1 MQSVITFLR
10 PWEFSPTVLA
20 SCALPTAAYIRGLLL
35 TKRNHEAT
43 GFWRPLSFFVGLG
56 LIYIALQTYFDFLSQ
71 HMFWVHRLQHLILH
85 HVGPFLMV
93 LAAPME
99 MMSRGVPIRFRDQVL
114 RPVWRNRMVQGIY
127 SFLQNP
133 IIAPVLFVG
142 LIYFWLSPA
151 IHFTV
156 MLNED
161 RYRLMNWSMVVDGIL
176 FWWLMLAPRTPDGH
190 ANISYMKR
198 ILILFIVMIGQ
209 VLLGA
214 YIFMHKSMLYDVYG
228 ICGRAWAISPMT
240 DQQIGGLITWI
251 PPSMMCVIAV
261 LVVLSRILHEDE
273 EEIVPASPALAGAT
287 TPKAG

>member
-1 MQSVITFLR
+1 MQSIITFLR

-20 SCALPTAAYIRGLLL
+20 SCALPAAAYIRGLAL
-35 TKRNHEAT
+35 TKRKHEAT

-85 HVGPFLMV
+85 HVGPFLVV
-93 LAAPME
+93 LAAPMD
-99 MMSRGVPIRFRDQVL
+99 MMSRGVPIRFRERIL
-114 RPVWRNRMVQGIY
+114 HPLWHNRVVQGIY
-127 SFLQNP
+127 TFLQNP

-176 FWWLMLAPRTPDGH
+176 FWWLMLAPRTTNGH

-214 YIFMHKSMLYDVYG
+214 YIFMHKTMLYDVYG
-228 ICGRAWAISPMT
+228 ICGRAWEISPMT

-261 LVVLSRILHEDE
+261 LVVLRRILHEE
-273 EEIVPASPALAGAT
+273 EEIVPASPALAGVT

>member
-1 MQSVITFLR
+1 MQTIISYFR
-10 PWEFSPTVLA
+10 PWEFSPTVFTCCVLA
-20 SCALPTAAYIRGLLL
+20 VAAYTRGLIL
-35 TKRNHEAT
+35 TKRSNEVI
-43 GFWRPLSFFVGLG
+43 GFWRPLSFFLGLG

-85 HVGPFLMV
+85 HVGPFLVV
-93 LAAPME
+93 LAAPMGV
-99 MMSRGVPIRFRDQVL
+99 MTRGIPVRLREQVL
-114 RPVWRNRMVQGIY
+114 RPFWHNRWVQGLY

-133 IIAPVLFVG
+133 VIAPVLFVG

-156 MLNED
+156 MLDED
-161 RYRLMNWSMVVDGIL
+161 RYRLMNWSMVVDGVL
-176 FWWLMLAPRTPDGH
+176 FWWLMLAPRSTGGH
-190 ANISYMKR
+190 ANISYLKR

-214 YIFMHKSMLYDVYG
+214 YIFLHKSMLYDVYG

-251 PPSMMCVIAV
+251 PPSMMCVIAS
-261 LVVLSRILHEDE
+261 LVILRRILHEDE
-273 EEIVPASPALAGAT
+273 EIMPAHPALAGT
-287 TPKAG
+287 ITQKAG